1 MNTWRFN
8 EEIGWGLDI
17 LSWSQFDGLNRIFFA
32 GATVQ
37 QAAILVKGGNRF
49 MLLGERDQLGGLEE
63 VLDAA
68 ICCSERVNQVIFEP

>member
-1 MNTWRFN
+1 LEPVRWVTV
-8 EEIGWGLDI
+8 
-17 LSWSQFDGLNRIFFA
+17 NRIFLL
-32 GATVQ
+32 VQ
-37 QAAILVKGGNRF
+37 QAAILVKGGNSF